1 LPYINPALLGKIPE
15 KPHFWFVSMCIVN
28 IFAYKLDRLYMKI
41 RLLTLGML
49 LAGTF
54 SVAQNKPVQVTI
66 EGTVPGVTSG
76 YVYLQKFQEK
86 LFFLVDSAKVEN
98 GKFQLRSAVQ
108 QPELYGLT
116 VDQKKAPLFLFVQ
129 NASAIHVVLDTASYY
144 KNSKI
149 TGSEAQVVFD
159 KYRQNSNVKIDEF
172 IRENPASIVSAYVLY
187 RNYAYRLTPDQIRQN
202 IAQLDPSL
210 HGTQYVGTLEK
221 LIVTMD
227 KVAIGKPAID
237 FTAYDTEGKPLKL
250 SDHFGKYL
258 LIDFWAAWCGP
269 CRKEN
274 PNLVKAYHKYKD
286 KGFDVFG
293 VSLDRTKEAWLK
305 AIAKDELTW
314 TQVSDL
320 KYWHSEPAALY
331 GVRAI
336 PANFLLSPDG
346 KIVGKNLTG
355 EELHK
360 KLEELLGEGAAKTAK
375 SSK

>member
-1 LPYINPALLGKIPE
+1 
-15 KPHFWFVSMCIVN
+15 
-28 IFAYKLDRLYMKI
+28 MKI

-86 LFFLVDSAKVEN
+86 LFFPVDSAKVEN

-144 KNSKI
+144 KNSRI
-149 TGSEAQVVFD
+149 TGSEAQAVFD
-159 KYRQNSNVKIDEF
+159 KYRQSSNVKIDEF
-172 IRENPASIVSAYVLY
+172 IKENPASIVSAYVLY

-237 FTAYDTEGKPLKL
+237 FTANDTEGKPVKL
-250 SDHFGKYL
+250 SDHYGKYL

-360 KLEELLGEGAAKTAK
+360 KLEELLGEGAAKATK

>member
-1 LPYINPALLGKIPE
+1 
-15 KPHFWFVSMCIVN
+15 
-28 IFAYKLDRLYMKI
+28 MKI

-66 EGTVPGVTSG
+66 EGNVPGVTSG

-86 LFFLVDSAKVEN
+86 LFFPVDSAKVEN

-116 VDQKKAPLFLFVQ
+116 IDQKKAPLFLFVQ
-129 NASAIHVVLDTASYY
+129 NTSAINVVLDTASYY

-149 TGSEAQVVFD
+149 TGSEAQTVFD
-159 KYRQNSNVKIDEF
+159 KYRQSSNVKIDEF
-172 IRENPASIVSAYVLY
+172 IKENPASIVSAYVLY

-237 FTAYDTEGKPLKL
+237 FTANDIEGKPVKL
-250 SDHFGKYL
+250 SDHYGKYL
-258 LIDFWAAWCGP
+258 LVDFWAAWCGP

-360 KLEELLGEGAAKTAK
+360 KLEELLGEGAAKTTK